1 MHSIAPEMVL
11 DFIIK
16 NRLFYLSNIIES
28 FLSLVSKSK
37 GELKAKLISSKKLST
52 EEQQKIQSELS
63 KDFQSPINI
72 DYKYDP
78 DLIGGLVIQY

>member
-52 EEQQKIQSELS
+52 EEQKKIQSEL
-63 KDFQSPINI
+63 DQA
-72 DYKYDP
+72 DYISVDVKGPFKSDSYR
-78 DLIGGLVIQY
+78 Y